1 MVPTVYDTTERQLQV
16 ICLGMND
23 VSFMSA
29 RWLIALGAGGKTGFH
44 LDSPAKDLHMFIYF
58 PHLAF
63 VGV

>member
-29 RWLIALGAGGKTGFH
+29 RWLIVLGGRKKTAFH
-44 LDSPAKDLHMFIYF
+44 LDSPAKDLHVF
-58 PHLAF
+58 HLS
-63 VGV
+63 